1 MIRQKSLLYKLYTR
15 FMRLFFSLLYHS
27 MAWTYDLVADIVS
40 VGRWKHWVSTAAGLL
55 HGPRVLELGFGPGH
69 LQAKMHGTGIQ
80 AFGLDESMQMNR
92 QTRRRLLG
100 KKHTPRLSRGLAQN
114 LPYSDGAF
122 NSVVA
127 TFPTLYIVDPST
139 LSDIHRVLAPGGRL
153 VVLLGAW
160 ITGKRPADRFAA
172 WLFRATGQLPPED
185 KEIGGLMEEYTKAG
199 FQAGLRFVDLPGSRV
214 LFIIA
219 KKP

>member
-1 MIRQKSLLYKLYTR
+1 
-15 FMRLFFSLLYHS
+15 MRLFFFLLYHP

-40 VGRWKHWVSTAAGLL
+40 VGRWKRWVSTAAGLL

-69 LQAKMHGTGIQ
+69 LQTQMGETGIR
-80 AFGLDESMQMNR
+80 AFGLDESMQMAR
-92 QTRRRLLG
+92 QTKRRLLR
-100 KKHTPRLSRGLAQN
+100 KKYPPRLSRGLAQS
-114 LPYSDGAF
+114 LPYAESAF

-127 TFPTLYIVDPST
+127 TFPTLYIVDPDT
-139 LSDIHRVLAPGGRL
+139 LSDIHRVLVPGGRL

-185 KEIGGLMEEYTKAG
+185 NEIAGLVEEYTKAG
-199 FQAGLRFVDLPGSRV
+199 FTAGLRFVEQPGSRL